1 MNHLQSAGIAEGL
14 LDRSSGSL
22 AGQKAQYRPETLAG
36 GKERILDGLYQSLWG
51 VFGKSVQ
58 AIPQLRVDAGA
69 ELTPS
74 GLEGFGLADAFGLAG
89 AFGLAS
95 SSGSGGIGNNY
106 VPARISRAVLVSRRL
121 GKITKLSDCS
131 LTKRREK
138 NAERKERKIDPTSP
152 IRITVRIDSFGLLRP
167 NIPQADGRTFKSL
180 GFRVNNAFR
189 RCSESETLIQS
200 RGCIARLMHSTGR
213 EKGKMP

>member
-1 MNHLQSAGIAEGL
+1 
-14 LDRSSGSL
+14 
-22 AGQKAQYRPETLAG
+22 
-36 GKERILDGLYQSLWG
+36 
-51 VFGKSVQ
+51 
-58 AIPQLRVDAGA
+58 
-69 ELTPS
+69 
-74 GLEGFGLADAFGLAG
+74 LEGFGLHDAFGLAV
-89 AFGLAS
+89 AFGLTA

-152 IRITVRIDSFGLLRP
+152 IRITVRIDSFGLLGP

-180 GFRVNNAFR
+180 GFGVNNAFR
-189 RCSESETLIQS
+189 GCSESETLIQS
-200 RGCIARLMHSTGR
+200 RGCIARLMHSAGR